1 VAPTGRARQLGTF
14 PTMDASRTLDMAPVD
29 YVAKAIAAITLN
41 SAAPVDNYNVCRF
54 AVGFAV
60 CERGARLLGTPV

>member
-1 VAPTGRARQLGTF
+1 
-14 PTMDASRTLDMAPVD
+14 MDASRTLDMAPVD